1 MVREGYRLPAF
12 VQFQQYSTVLATS
25 RLYSIIR
32 RVQKL
37 EPGRKLLKFFTE
49 MFTREE

>member
-1 MVREGYRLPAF
+1 MVREGYRLPGF

-25 RLYSIIR
+25 SLYKIIR
-32 RVQKL
+32 RAQML
-37 EPGRKLLKFFTE
+37 EPSRKLLKFPTE